1 MRRFAPIAFCLAC
14 LTLSACGDEPR
25 NLREWTPADH
35 AQPSQP
41 DPARTPSTDESPEMT
56 IARAAATLFNR
67 SCASCHGTDGRGG
80 GPGAPPGAQMP
91 DLTVPAWHDGN
102 TDADITAV
110 ISNGRNMM
118 PAFGEQLNDRG
129 IAALVQHVRTL
140 RAN

>member
-1 MRRFAPIAFCLAC
+1 MRRFAPIALSLAC
-14 LTLSACGDEPR
+14 LTLGACGEEPR
-25 NLREWTPADH
+25 NLREWTPEDH
-35 AQPSQP
+35 VQPSQP

-56 IARAAATLFNR
+56 IARAAATLFAR

-80 GPGAPPGAQMP
+80 SAAPPGAQMP
-91 DLTVPAWHDGN
+91 DLSAPEWHDGN

-110 ISNGRNMM
+110 ISNGRGMM
-118 PAFGEQLNDRG
+118 PAFGQQLNERG